1 MYTHNDYTVILYT
14 VMQET
19 NSSLLEMSL
28 VGVGGEEQVFNKY
41 TTLYDHLVTA
51 MLREHTE
58 EKALTIPLTC
68 AEAQTRLPHSTGT

>member
-14 VMQET
+14 VIQEKQI
-19 NSSLLEMSL
+19 SLGEMSL
-28 VGVGGEEQVFNKY
+28 VGKSMMIFNKY

-58 EKALTIPLTC
+58 EK
-68 AEAQTRLPHSTGT
+68 HSQYL